1 MKTLMNCQWS
11 QYMLL
16 RTAKFC
22 FQGLSLHI
30 KHKVDTLLNL
40 QLMSKASFMHCVCNE
55 IPF

>member
-11 QYMLL
+11 QYMQL

-55 IPF
+55 ILF